1 MIMKLAGARG
11 RASRAGR
18 YSPEQS
24 LTVDCFPSSEPVSAR
39 AAMVPS
45 ADTIIGVSRPKAGT
59 LDQPEPDALKWR
71 APSGRAYATSPTRYP
86 I

>member
-11 RASRAGR
+11 HASRAGR

-39 AAMVPS
+39 AAMVHFVVI
-45 ADTIIGVSRPKAGT
+45 TI
-59 LDQPEPDALKWR
+59 
-71 APSGRAYATSPTRYP
+71 PTHYLAE
-86 I
+86 